1 VAAASS
7 ALCGGFRFGERDVV
21 DHTVVLPKAADRVR
35 AARLANLLVRAFLAS
50 VPSVVHTPGARS
62 LLLTFAFRRYFPPFF
77 GFEILC
83 SF

>member
-35 AARLANLLVRAFLAS
+35 AARLANLLVRTFLAS
-50 VPSVVHTPGARS
+50 VPTRPVPDKDKGHRAGGYA
-62 LLLTFAFRRYFPPFF
+62 AAEGGRRC
-77 GFEILC
+77 G
-83 SF
+83 